1 MLMRPPALS
10 LRLSTELRCLPH
22 LSNRGEMNDRESGT
36 LLVVQQMRPDRFF
49 TEEQQCRLADL
60 MARWHVGAR
69 RAVKAQIFRPTNRL
83 NWNNW

>member
-1 MLMRPPALS
+1 MRPPALS

-22 LSNRGEMNDRESGT
+22 LSNPGEMNDRESGT

-60 MARWHVGAR
+60 MARW
-69 RAVKAQIFRPTNRL
+69 RAIKAQNFRPTNRL